1 MANEIATTDFRIAGT
16 LIRRD
21 SEGRFCLNDCH
32 AASGGDKAKRPA
44 NWMRT
49 ARAKALVEELSCGN
63 SHSFS
68 EGACSDLSTPSSD
81 LSRPPVV
88 ILNDGIG
95 NGTYA
100 VKELVYAYAS
110 WMEPK
115 FELMVIRAFDA
126 MVQGKIGGGWT
137 DQMVADEINRRLT
150 VLQSDLI
157 CATWGR
163 SLVVTET
170 IAALVNNVRADRKYE
185 NVDSLCGDIPASIRS
200 ERETVARLQQA
211 MKALSIASLP
221 ETKQ

>member
-32 AASGGDKAKRPA
+32 AASGGDPAKRPGSFL
-44 NWMRT
+44 RSKQ
-49 ARAKALVEELSCGN
+49 AKALIKEINCTDLCSLPVSLVEGRN
-63 SHSFS
+63 
-68 EGACSDLSTPSSD
+68 G
-81 LSRPPVV
+81 
-88 ILNDGIG
+88 
-95 NGTYA
+95 GTYV
-100 VKELVYAYAS
+100 VKELVYAYGMWTTPHFHLS
-110 WMEPK
+110 
-115 FELMVIRAFDA
+115 VIRAFDA
-126 MVQGKIGGGWT
+126 LVQGKIGGGWT

-163 SLVVTET
+163 SMVVTET

>member
-32 AASGGDKAKRPA
+32 AASGGDPAKRPA

-49 ARAKALVEELSCGN
+49 ARAKALIEEL
-63 SHSFS
+63 HSS
-68 EGACSDLSTPSSD
+68 DLRSGDEGACSD

-88 ILNDGIG
+88 IVNDGIS

-126 MVQGKIGGGWT
+126 LVHGKIGGGWT

-211 MKALSIASLP
+211 MKALSIASIP